1 VLPEAQDVLGSRDA
15 LLLEMGDT
23 ADLLRAEILGMYR
36 NSDSAFRAAC
46 NGSDRHLTCMR

>member
-23 ADLLRAEILGMYR
+23 ADLHRAEILGMYR
-36 NSDSAFRAAC
+36 SSAAATLRPLWPASVATL
-46 NGSDRHLTCMR
+46 G